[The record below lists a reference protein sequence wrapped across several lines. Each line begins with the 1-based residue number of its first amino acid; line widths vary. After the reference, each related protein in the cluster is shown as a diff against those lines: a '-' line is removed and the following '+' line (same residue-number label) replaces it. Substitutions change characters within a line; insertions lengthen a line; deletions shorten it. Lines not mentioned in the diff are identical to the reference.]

1 MIHTVA
7 CKDTNSFAMPV
18 PEKRRIAVLYGVADD
33 GWSLDWTEYYKAS
46 SIHAVQIAAQR
57 FRPLHLMVTE
67 RYLCLYRRHQ

>member
-7 CKDTNSFAMPV
+7 CKDANSFAMPV

-33 GWSLDWTEYYKAS
+33 EWSLDWTEYYKAS
-46 SIHAVQIAAQR
+46 NIHAVQIVAQR

-67 RYLCLYRRHQ
+67 RHPCLYRYYQ